1 MLIKNRALV
10 IGWTGRVDERERSP
24 PNPAPLLVDCAALV
38 HPTEEDWYRVATGAY
53 APAAPT
59 DPDVR
64 DYRIR
69 LLG

>member
-1 MLIKNRALV
+1 VLSRR
-10 IGWTGRVDERERSP
+10 GW
-24 PNPAPLLVDCAALV
+24 
-38 HPTEEDWYRVATGAY
+38 HRVATGAY

-64 DYRIR
+64 NYRIR

>member
-1 MLIKNRALV
+1 MLKVRLHFQEYEISRVLPTSFAPS
-10 IGWTGRVDERERSP
+10 TGLFYARIVRFW
-24 PNPAPLLVDCAALV
+24 
-38 HPTEEDWYRVATGAY
+38 HRVATGAY

-69 LLG
+69 LLD